1 MSDVMKD
8 CRGILAAAETLLA
21 GGRAAVLRQ
30 VAPSGRL
37 DAGALEAAQMAAHGL
52 AWAATYVEALRQAL
66 RWAERPGWGAWRDT
80 TQRVRRRTGEEL
92 RGRLARRSRAVWRSS
107 GVREKSR
114 ARRLSSARRAANL
127 RTSFSRFRLR

>member
-30 VAPSGRL
+30 VAPGGRL
-37 DAGALEAAQMAAHGL
+37 DAGALEAGQMAAHGL

-66 RWAERPGWGAWRDT
+66 RWAERLEAAGRFGATERAILGLGLTPNPRPQPDT
-80 TQRVRRRTGEEL
+80 LAVTVTQPPRRR
-92 RGRLARRSRAVWRSS
+92 
-107 GVREKSR
+107 
-114 ARRLSSARRAANL
+114 
-127 RTSFSRFRLR
+127 